1 MTGKGPSLFNQFS
14 TRRKQM
20 GDSRTRKRRRFSN
33 QFVIICVSIF
43 LITFLIT
50 AVSVAQTSAVAPPEG
65 AWVEAMKANPGLVK
79 GFGQLVSKLQQGV
92 QFPAALGQSRL
103 LPLLPG
109 TMIFYGAFPN
119 YGESLHQAQ
128 TVFDEEVQQ
137 NPALHTWWRQ
147 GELAT
152 GGPKAESW
160 VNKVYQLS
168 QFLGDE
174 LVVSSGIADSR
185 GPNWLILAE
194 VRKPG
199 LKDFLQQMST
209 ELGVNAKP
217 AVRVLDLHEL
227 STASDIGAVQQ
238 PAILVRPDFVIVA
251 RDVAALS
258 KFNARLD
265 AGVREFASTPFGER
279 VTQAYD
285 GGTTIVGAID
295 LEELLKQVP
304 PRASEGQEVFEK
316 TSFGD
321 MKYLVW
327 THKSVAGHAASEME
341 LSFAGKRH
349 GVAGWLG
356 APGPM
361 GSLDFVSPK
370 AIMVGAVRLQN
381 PEQIFDDVRDLSTAS
396 NPKAFATIEQMEA
409 VFKVSLKED
418 LVARLGGEVAF
429 ELDDLSPSAAAWKV
443 ILQVKDADHL
453 QSTLSTLLAA
463 AHLNLQQFEDEGATY
478 HTLSMPSAGKALE
491 ISYVFADGYLVIA
504 SSREGAGEAVRLHR
518 SGESL
523 NKSAT
528 FLASLP
534 PIYGSQ
540 ASALLYENP
549 VAMVALSLRQAS
561 PEMAKFFSQSTVES
575 PPVMVSVYGEE
586 NAIREVSLN
595 RGVDAGAVM
604 VVAAIAIPNLMRARI
619 AANESSAVGTI
630 RVVNTAQIAYAATYK
645 QSGFAIDLAA
655 LGPHAGGTGAG
666 SPDHANLI
674 DATIGNASCTA
685 GKWCMKSGFQF
696 SMAAVCTKQR
706 CNDFVVVATP
716 VNSGTGSRSFCS
728 TGDAVIRSN
737 TGSPIPSQISVAECQ
752 TWTPLQ

>member
-1 MTGKGPSLFNQFS
+1 MVSSG
-14 TRRKQM
+14 
-20 GDSRTRKRRRFSN
+20 TRKCRRFSH
-33 QFVIICVSIF
+33 QSFQSFQSLVICVLIF
-43 LITFLIT
+43 LITFLNTT
-50 AVSVAQTSAVAPPEG
+50 ASVAQTSAAAPPEG
-65 AWVEAMKANPGLVK
+65 ALVEAMKANPGLLK
-79 GFGQLVSKLQQGV
+79 GFEELLGKLQQGV
-92 QFPAALGQSRL
+92 QFPGAMGQSRL

-119 YGESLHQAQ
+119 YGESLHEAQA
-128 TVFDEEVQQ
+128 VFDEEVQQ
-137 NPALHTWWRQ
+137 NPALHEWWRQ

-152 GGPKAESW
+152 DGPKAESW

-174 LVVSSGIADSR
+174 LVVSSGVADSR

-199 LKDFLQQMST
+199 LKDFLQQMSK
-209 ELGVNAKP
+209 ELGVNEKP
-217 AVRVLDLHEL
+217 AVRVMDLHEL
-227 STASDIGAVQQ
+227 STASDLGGVQQ

-251 RDVAALS
+251 RDVVALS
-258 KFNARLD
+258 KFNARLE
-265 AGVREFASTPFGER
+265 ASVREFASTPFGER

-285 GGTTIVGAID
+285 GGTTVVGALD
-295 LEELLKQVP
+295 LEELLKQLP
-304 PRASEGQEVFEK
+304 ARPRESQEVFEK
-316 TSFGD
+316 TGFGE

-327 THKSVAGHAASEME
+327 THKSVAGRAATEME
-341 LSFAGKRH
+341 LSFAGARH

-370 AIMVGAVRLQN
+370 AIMAGAVRLQN
-381 PEQIFDDVRDLSTAS
+381 PAQIFDDVRELSTTS
-396 NPKAFATIEQMEA
+396 NPNAFAAMEQMEA

-418 LVARLGGEVAF
+418 LVGRLGGEVAF
-429 ELDDLSPSAAAWKV
+429 ELDDVNPPAAAWKV
-443 ILQVKDADHL
+443 ILQVHDADHL
-453 QSTLSTLLAA
+453 QSTLGTLLAA
-463 AHLNLQQFEDEGATY
+463 AHLNGQQSEEEGVTY
-478 HTLSMPSAGKALE
+478 HTLNMPSAGKTLE

-523 NKSAT
+523 NKSAS
-528 FLASLP
+528 FLASRP
-534 PIYGSQ
+534 SIYGSQ

-549 VAMVALSLRQAS
+549 VAMVALSMRRAS
-561 PEMAKFFSQSTVES
+561 PEMANFFSQSFFSQSAVEGA
-575 PPVMVSVYGEE
+575 PVVVSVYGEE

-604 VVAAIAIPNLMRARI
+604 VVAAIAIPNLMRARM

-645 QSGFAIDLAA
+645 PRGFAGDLAT
-655 LGPHAGGTGAG
+655 LGPPAGGTGAR

-685 GKWCMKSGFQF
+685 GEWCTKFGFQF
-696 SMAAVCTKQR
+696 SMAAVCTKER
-706 CNDFVVVATP
+706 CNDFVVVGTP
-716 VNSGTGSRSFCS
+716 VNSGAGSRSFCS

-737 TGSPIPSQISVAECQ
+737 PGPPLASPISVAECQ
-752 TWTPLQ
+752 AWTPLQ

>member
-1 MTGKGPSLFNQFS
+1 
-14 TRRKQM
+14 M
-20 GDSRTRKRRRFSN
+20 GSSRTRKRRRFSN
-33 QFVIICVSIF
+33 QSLVICVLIF

-50 AVSVAQTSAVAPPEG
+50 TASVAQPSAVAPPEG
-65 AWVEAMKANPGLVK
+65 AWVEEMKANPGLVK
-79 GFGQLVSKLQQGV
+79 GFGELVSKLQQGV

-109 TMIFYGAFPN
+109 TMIFYAAFPN

-128 TVFDEEVQQ
+128 TMFDEEVQQ
-137 NPALHTWWRQ
+137 NPALHAWWRQ

-152 GGPKAESW
+152 DGPKAESW

-174 LVVSSGIADSR
+174 LVVSSGIAGSQ

-199 LKDFLQQMST
+199 LKDFLQQMSK

-227 STASDIGAVQQ
+227 SAASDIDAVQQ

-285 GGTTIVGAID
+285 GGTTVVGAID

-304 PRASEGQEVFEK
+304 PRSGEGQEVFEK
-316 TSFGD
+316 TGFGD

-327 THKSVAGHAASEME
+327 THKNVAGHAASEME
-341 LSFAGKRH
+341 LSFAGTRH
-349 GVAGWLG
+349 GVAGWLR

-370 AIMVGAVRLQN
+370 AIMAGAVRLRN
-381 PEQIFDDVRDLSTAS
+381 PAQIFDDVKELSTAS
-396 NPKAFATIEQMEA
+396 NPKAFATMEQMEA

-418 LVARLGGEVAF
+418 LVGRLGGEIAF

-443 ILQVKDADHL
+443 ILQVNDADHL
-453 QSTLSTLLAA
+453 QSTLGTLLAA
-463 AHLNLQQFEDEGATY
+463 AHLNEQQFEDDGFTF
-478 HTLSMPSAGKALE
+478 HTLSMPPAGKALE
-491 ISYVFADGYLVIA
+491 ISYVLADGYLVIA
-504 SSREGAGEAVRLHR
+504 SNREGAGEAVRLHR

-534 PIYGSQ
+534 SIYGSQ

-549 VAMVALSLRQAS
+549 GAMVALSMRQAS
-561 PEMAKFFSQSTVES
+561 PEMAKFFSQSIFSQSTVES
-575 PPVMVSVYGEE
+575 PPVVVSVYGEE

-595 RGVDAGAVM
+595 RGVDAGAVL

-630 RVVNTAQIAYAATYK
+630 RVVNTAQIAYAAIYK
-645 QSGFAIDLAA
+645 QRGFAGDLAT
-655 LGPHAGGTGAG
+655 LGPHAGETGTG
-666 SPDHANLI
+666 SPDHANLL
-674 DATIGNASCTA
+674 DATIGNSSCTA
-685 GKWCMKSGFQF
+685 GNWCTKSGFQF

-716 VNSGTGSRSFCS
+716 INSGTGSRSFCS

-737 TGSPIPSQISVAECQ
+737 PGSPLPSPISVAECQ
-752 TWTPLQ
+752 TWAPLQ